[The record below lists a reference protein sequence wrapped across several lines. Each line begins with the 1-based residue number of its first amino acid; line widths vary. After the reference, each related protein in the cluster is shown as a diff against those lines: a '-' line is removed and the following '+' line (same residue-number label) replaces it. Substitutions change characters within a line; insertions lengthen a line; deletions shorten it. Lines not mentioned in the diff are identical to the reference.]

1 MEKLIY
7 PYNFVSLGDE
17 KNMKREP
24 IKKGGKTGKLMC
36 SLINKTPI
44 SIEDTKNIIIPA
56 SSLKGEIRN
65 IIEVLTTSCI
75 RVDIKNESH
84 LYEKVP
90 ENFRTCSN
98 TENLCF
104 ACRLFGSTGNEKSDE
119 KNKDSYRGRVY
130 FSDAVLN
137 VEYKKKIE
145 FIKMKLLLERPRIDK
160 EKALEKYYIFSDK
173 DKIRG
178 RKFYWHQKYLANKN
192 KNEILERF
200 SKKTKNKYP
209 EISFIETNQEFIF
222 NVHFENLTDEEL
234 KILMYSIELEKDLW
248 HKIGRA
254 KSYGFGSCEM
264 KINKL
269 FFDKDNKYK
278 SFENVVEEI
287 DKNKYLSEIRA
298 KYKNTNKNQIKELK
312 SILSRNNKVHL
323 KPFNPFPNRD
333 ELNKFKYLPTIL
345 EYEEEK

>member
-24 IKKGGKTGKLMC
+24 IKKGEKTGKLVC

-75 RVDIKNESH
+75 KVDEKNES
-84 LYEKVP
+84 LCEKVP
-90 ENFRTCSN
+90 ENFRVCPN
-98 TENLCF
+98 TKSLCF
-104 ACRLFGSTGNEKSDE
+104 ACRLFGSIGNE
-119 KNKDSYRGRVY
+119 NSYKGRVY

-145 FIKMKLLLERPRIDK
+145 FIKMKLLLEKPGIDK
-160 EKALEKYYIFSDK
+160 EKALEKYYIFSNEN
-173 DKIRG
+173 KIRG
-178 RKFYWHQKYLANKN
+178 RKFYWHQKYLANKR

-200 SKKTKNKYP
+200 SKNKKIKNEYP
-209 EISFIETNQEFIF
+209 EISFIEANQEFIF
-222 NVHFENLTDEEL
+222 NIHFENLTDEEL

-254 KSYGFGSCEM
+254 KSYGFGSCEI
-264 KINKL
+264 KIKK
-269 FFDKDNKYK
+269 FFLDKDNKYQ
-278 SFENVVEEI
+278 SFENVVEEVDI
-287 DKNKYLSEIRA
+287 NEFLKDTKE
-298 KYKNTNKNQIKELK
+298 KYKNTKENQIKELK
-312 SILSRNNKVHL
+312 LILNKSNKVHL
-323 KPFNPFPNRD
+323 ELFSPFPSRKKLKGN
-333 ELNKFKYLPTIL
+333 LPTIL
-345 EYEEEK
+345 EYEEE

>member
-17 KNMKREP
+17 KNMKRES

-145 FIKMKLLLERPRIDK
+145 FIKMKLLLERPRINDK
-160 EKALEKYYIFSDK
+160 NILKNYYISNY
-173 DKIRG
+173 KIRG
-178 RKFYWHQKYLANKN
+178 RKFYWHQEELEIKN
-192 KNEILERF
+192 RNEILEGF
-200 SKKTKNKYP
+200 TKKIKSSYP
-209 EISFIETNQEFIF
+209 EICFIESGQEFIF
-222 NVHFENLTDEEL
+222 NIHFENLTDEEL
-234 KILMYSIELEKDLW
+234 KVLMYSLELEENIW
-248 HKIGRA
+248 HKLGRA
-254 KSYGFGSCEM
+254 KSYGFGSCEI

-269 FFDKDNKYK
+269 FLDKDNKYQ
-278 SFENVVEEI
+278 SFENVVEEVDI
-287 DKNKYLSEIRA
+287 NEFLKDTKE
-298 KYKNTNKNQIKELK
+298 KYKNTKENQIKELK
-312 SILSRNNKVHL
+312 LILNKSNKVHL
-323 KPFNPFPNRD
+323 GLFSPFPSQKKLKGN
-333 ELNKFKYLPTIL
+333 LPTIL